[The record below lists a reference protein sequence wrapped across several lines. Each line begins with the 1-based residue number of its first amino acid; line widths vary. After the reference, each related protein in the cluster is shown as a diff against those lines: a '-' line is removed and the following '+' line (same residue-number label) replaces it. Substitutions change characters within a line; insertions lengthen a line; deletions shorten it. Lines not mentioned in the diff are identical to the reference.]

1 MTSSPLTVL
10 IFGHSFV
17 RRLSSDLRSNF
28 DAHAAELS
36 DPLGDA
42 SIHLHGVGGRT
53 VMTLRRYD
61 QGAVSALKPDVSIL
75 EIGSNDPVANRPE
88 VVGSEIDDV
97 VHLLQQ
103 SYSVQVIGV
112 CEVIPRVRAPFFT
125 MSRRLYFNWGPC
137 CSCMS

>member
-17 RRLSSDLRSNF
+17 RRLSSDLRSNV

-61 QGAVSALKPDVSIL
+61 LGAVSALRPDVSIL
-75 EIGSNDPVANRPE
+75 EIGTNDPVANTGRKNRIYPSSKVE
-88 VVGSEIDDV
+88 AN
-97 VHLLQQ
+97 LLQMP
-103 SYSVQVIGV
+103 YLLRFVHICYVPV
-112 CEVIPRVRAPFFT
+112 C
-125 MSRRLYFNWGPC
+125 
-137 CSCMS
+137 

>member
-17 RRLSSDLRSNF
+17 RRLSSDLKSNF
-28 DAHAAELS
+28 DARAAELS
-36 DPLGDA
+36 DPLSDA

-61 QGAVSALKPDVSIL
+61 LGAVSALKPDVSIL
-75 EIGSNDPVANRPE
+75 EIGTNDLVANRPE
-88 VVGSEIDDV
+88 VLGSEIDDV
-97 VHLLQQ
+97 VQLLQQ
-103 SYSVQVIGV
+103 SYFVRVIGV
-112 CEVIPRVRAPFFT
+112 CEAIPRVRAPFFT
-125 MSRRLYFNWGPC
+125 MSRGLYFNWGPC